1 MKDLNKKALIIIA
14 AIAVL
19 LLVFIILF
27 AQSRVAMSEM
37 TEVFTEEKQILIND
51 FQNLYLDYDSLRS
64 NNEEINKKLD
74 MERER
79 IAQLQDELKTVRAT
93 NARRIKELQNELN
106 TMRNVMVSFVHQLD
120 SLNQLNIKLTDEN
133 GNLRNQINRQQK
145 SYNELAKQNETLA
158 NKIDEA
164 SRLETSNVAAV
175 GLNYKDKKVSSAD
188 RVNKIKIDFTVL
200 RNPAASV
207 GMLTIYARITRPD
220 GELLLHSKG
229 DVFAFEDTQLNYSAK
244 RNVEYSGEDVSAYIV
259 YDVDAGE
266 LMEGT
271 YEIEIFCAGN
281 VIGRTTFK
289 LS

>member
-14 AIAVL
+14 ATAVL

-27 AQSRVAMSEM
+27 AQSRAAMSEM

-51 FQNLYLDYDSLRS
+51 FQSLYLDYDSLRS
-64 NNEEINKKLD
+64 NNEEINQKLD

-79 IAQLQDELKTVRAT
+79 IAQLQDELKAVRAT

-106 TMRNVMVSFVHQLD
+106 TMRTVMVSFVHQVD
-120 SLNQLNIKLTDEN
+120 SLNRLNIKLADEN
-133 GNLRNQINRQQK
+133 GNLRNQISRQQK
-145 SYNELAKQNETLA
+145 SYNELAKQNETLS

-164 SRLETSNVAAV
+164 SRLEADNISAI
-175 GLNYKDKKVSSAD
+175 GLNYKDKKVTSTD
-188 RVNKIKIDFTVL
+188 KVNKIKINFTIL

-207 GMLTIYARITRPD
+207 GMLTVYARISRPD

-229 DVFAFEDTQLNYSAK
+229 DLFQFEDTQLNYSAK
-244 RNVEYSGEDVSAYIV
+244 RNIEYGGDDLSAYIV

-266 LMEGT
+266 LMAGT
-271 YEIEIFCAGN
+271 YEIELFCAGN
-281 VIGRTTFK
+281 IIGRATFK

>member
-64 NNEEINKKLD
+64 NNEEINQKLD

-175 GLNYKDKKVSSAD
+175 GLNYKDKKVSSID

-244 RNVEYSGEDVSAYIV
+244 RNVEYGGEDVSAYIV

>member
-64 NNEEINKKLD
+64 NNEEINQKLD
-74 MERER
+74 IERER

-220 GELLLHSKG
+220 GELLLHSKS

>member
-64 NNEEINKKLD
+64 NNEEINQKLD

>member
-14 AIAVL
+14 ATAVL

-27 AQSRVAMSEM
+27 AQSRAAMSEM

-51 FQNLYLDYDSLRS
+51 FQSLYLDYDSLRN
-64 NNEEINKKLD
+64 NNEEINQKLD

-79 IAQLQDELKTVRAT
+79 IAQLQDELKTVHAT

-106 TMRNVMVSFVHQLD
+106 TMRTVMVSFVHQVD
-120 SLNQLNIKLTDEN
+120 SLNRLNIKLADEN
-133 GNLRNQINRQQK
+133 GNLRNQISRQQK
-145 SYNELAKQNETLA
+145 SYNELAKQNETLS

-164 SRLETSNVAAV
+164 SRLEADNISAI
-175 GLNYKDKKVSSAD
+175 GLNYKDKKVTSTD
-188 RVNKIKIDFTVL
+188 KVNKIKINFTIL

-207 GMLTIYARITRPD
+207 GMLTVYARISRPD

-229 DVFAFEDTQLNYSAK
+229 DLFQFENTQLNYSAK
-244 RNVEYSGEDVSAYIV
+244 RNIEYGGDDLSAYIV

-266 LMEGT
+266 LMAGT
-271 YEIEIFCAGN
+271 YEVDVHLQRCI
-281 VIGRTTFK
+281 
-289 LS
+289 

>member
-14 AIAVL
+14 ATAVL

-27 AQSRVAMSEM
+27 AQSRAAMSEM

-51 FQNLYLDYDSLRS
+51 FQSLYLDYDSLRS
-64 NNEEINKKLD
+64 NNEEINQKLD

-79 IAQLQDELKTVRAT
+79 IAQLQDELKTVHAT

-106 TMRNVMVSFVHQLD
+106 TMRTVMVSFVHQVD
-120 SLNQLNIKLTDEN
+120 SLNRLNIKLADEN
-133 GNLRNQINRQQK
+133 GNLRNQISRQQK
-145 SYNELAKQNETLA
+145 SYNELAKQNETLS

-164 SRLETSNVAAV
+164 SRLEADNISAI
-175 GLNYKDKKVSSAD
+175 GLNYKDKKVTSTD
-188 RVNKIKIDFTVL
+188 KVNKIKINFTIL

-207 GMLTIYARITRPD
+207 GMLTVYARISRPD

-229 DVFAFEDTQLNYSAK
+229 DLFQFENTQLNYSAK
-244 RNVEYSGEDVSAYIV
+244 RNIEYGGDDLSAYIV

-266 LMEGT
+266 LMAGT
-271 YEIEIFCAGN
+271 YEVELFCAGN
-281 VIGRTTFK
+281 IIGRATFK

>member
-14 AIAVL
+14 ATAVL

-27 AQSRVAMSEM
+27 AQSRAAMSEM

-51 FQNLYLDYDSLRS
+51 FQSLYLDYDSLRS
-64 NNEEINKKLD
+64 NNEEINQKLD

-106 TMRNVMVSFVHQLD
+106 TMRTVMVSFVHQVD
-120 SLNQLNIKLTDEN
+120 SLNRLNIKLADEN
-133 GNLRNQINRQQK
+133 GNLRNQISRQQK
-145 SYNELAKQNETLA
+145 SYNELAKQNETLS

-164 SRLETSNVAAV
+164 SRLEADNISAI
-175 GLNYKDKKVSSAD
+175 GLNYKDKKVTSTD
-188 RVNKIKIDFTVL
+188 KVNKIKINFTIL

-207 GMLTIYARITRPD
+207 GMLTVYARISRPD

-229 DVFAFEDTQLNYSAK
+229 DLFQFEDTQLNYSAK
-244 RNVEYSGEDVSAYIV
+244 RNIEYGGDDLSAYIV

-266 LMEGT
+266 LMAGT
-271 YEIEIFCAGN
+271 YEVELFCAGN
-281 VIGRTTFK
+281 IIGRATFK